1 MPNLNPYLSFRDSAR
16 QAMEFYQG
24 ALGGDL
30 AISTFGDMPGSGA
43 ADDEA
48 NLVMHAQLNAPGGL
62 VLMASDTP
70 TGMEYEKPQGISVSL
85 SGGSVD
91 TDYLHRAWDG
101 LVDGGTATVPLG
113 GAPWGG
119 EFGMLVDRF
128 GISWMV
134 AIEDTFSSQSD

>member
-1 MPNLNPYLSFRDSAR
+1 MANLKPYLSFRDTAR
-16 QAMEFYQG
+16 EAMEFYQG
-24 ALGGDL
+24 VLGGDL
-30 AISTFGDMPGSGA
+30 AVSTFGDMPDNGVAEG
-43 ADDEA
+43 EE

-91 TDYLHRAWDG
+91 ADSLHHAWDG
-101 LVDGGTATVPLG
+101 LVDGGTATMPLG
-113 GAPWGG
+113 EAPWGG

-134 AIEDTFSSQSD
+134 AIEDSFSSPSD

>member
-1 MPNLNPYLSFRDSAR
+1 MTNLNPYLSFRDSAR
-16 QAMEFYQG
+16 EAMEVYQSV
-24 ALGGDL
+24 LGGDL
-30 AISTFGDMPGSGA
+30 TLSTFGEMPGSGTA
-43 ADDEA
+43 EGEE

-91 TDYLHRAWDG
+91 TDYLHRAWEG
-101 LVDGGTATVPLG
+101 LVEGGNAAMPLAE
-113 GAPWGG
+113 APWGG

-134 AIEDTFSSQSD
+134 AIEDSFA

>member
-16 QAMEFYQG
+16 EAMEFYQG
-24 ALGGDL
+24 VLGGDL
-30 AISTFGDMPGSGA
+30 AVSTFGEMPDSGA
-43 ADDEA
+43 VAGEES
-48 NLVMHAQLNAPGGL
+48 LVMHAQLNAPGGL

-70 TGMEYEKPQGISVSL
+70 TGMEYETPQGISVSL
-85 SGGSVD
+85 SGGSAD

-101 LVDGGTATVPLG
+101 LVASGTATIPLSS
-113 GAPWGG
+113 APWGG

-134 AIEDTFSSQSD
+134 AIEDSFASSSE

>member
-1 MPNLNPYLSFRDSAR
+1 MPSLNPYLSFRDSAR
-16 QAMEFYQG
+16 EAMEFYQG
-24 ALGGDL
+24 VLGGDL
-30 AISTFGDMPGSGA
+30 AVSTFGEMPDSGTA
-43 ADDEA
+43 AGEE

-70 TGMEYEKPQGISVSL
+70 TGMEYETPQGISVSL

-101 LVDGGTATVPLG
+101 LVDGGSATIALG
-113 GAPWGG
+113 DAPWGG

-134 AIEDTFSSQSD
+134 AIEDSFSSPSD

>member
-1 MPNLNPYLSFRDSAR
+1 MANLNPYLSFRDSAR
-16 QAMEFYQG
+16 EAMEFYLDV
-24 ALGGDL
+24 LGGDL
-30 AISTFGDMPGSGA
+30 AVSTFDEMPGSGTA
-43 ADDEA
+43 EGEE

-85 SGGSVD
+85 SGGKDDS
-91 TDYLHRAWDG
+91 DYLHSAWEG
-101 LVDGGTATVPLG
+101 LLDGGAAVEPLAA
-113 GAPWGG
+113 APWGG

-134 AIEDTFSSQSD
+134 AIEDSFA

>member
-16 QAMEFYQG
+16 AAMEFYHG
-24 ALGGDL
+24 VLGGDL
-30 AISTFGDMPGSGA
+30 AVSTFGEMPGSGA
-43 ADDEA
+43 AAGEE

-70 TGMEYEKPQGISVSL
+70 TGMGYETPQGISVSL
-85 SGGSVD
+85 SGGSAD
-91 TDYLHRAWDG
+91 ADYLRRAWDG
-101 LVDGGTATVPLG
+101 LVADGTATIPLG
-113 GAPWGG
+113 AAPWGG

-134 AIEDTFSSQSD
+134 AIEDSFASSPE

>member
-1 MPNLNPYLSFRDSAR
+1 MPNLNPYLSFRDTAR
-16 QAMEFYQG
+16 EAMEFYQDI
-24 ALGGDL
+24 LGGDL
-30 AISTFGDMPGSGA
+30 TLSTFGEMPDSGTA
-43 ADDEA
+43 EGEE

-70 TGMEYEKPQGISVSL
+70 TGMAYEKPQGISVSL
-85 SGGSVD
+85 SGDSVD

-101 LVDGGTATVPLG
+101 LVEDGTATIPLG
-113 GAPWGG
+113 EAPWGG

-134 AIEDTFSSQSD
+134 AIEDSFSSLSD